1 MISSFEIRIAFQ
13 QLASASSC
21 ADLSASVSPFISFD
35 LSAYGLACG
44 NYPMSGNS
52 QFGGASAELEFKA
65 RFASAKQAAHAQLTT
80 FLGSQGGDHGER
92 ECVAQASAETASQC
106 SKNEK
111 SQCESKQEASKTECC
126 SRDENGV
133 CESKDVGKDTCTGKD
148 TASPGTCGKDAATD
162 TCGKDAGKDAGTCG
176 GKDAGSTDS
185 GGKDAGT
192 GGSCGS
198 DSAGKS

>member
-1 MISSFEIRIAFQ
+1 MISTFEIRIAFQ

-52 QFGGASAELEFKA
+52 QFGGASCELDFKA
-65 RFASAKQAAHAQLTT
+65 KFASAKQAAHAQLTT

-92 ECVAQASAETASQC
+92 ECVAQASAETAAQC
-106 SKNEK
+106 SKNEQ
-111 SQCESKQEASKTECC
+111 SHCSESKQESKDVCC

-133 CESKDVGKDTCTGKD
+133 CESKDVGKEACTGKD
-148 TASPGTCGKDAATD
+148 TASPGSCGKDTAAD
-162 TCGKDAGKDAGTCG
+162 TCGKDAGKDAGSCG
-176 GKDAGSTDS
+176 GNDKGGNDKGGADAGNS
-185 GGKDAGT
+185 
-192 GGSCGS
+192 GSCGA
-198 DSAGKS
+198 DKS